1 MPVTEIITLALVGAL
16 LGAAL
21 GALGG
26 GGGIIAIPLLI
37 HVAGQPVDQ
46 ATTTSLVVVALGA
59 AAGLVPHAIAGRV
72 DWRGGLLFAM
82 LGVAGAFAGG
92 KLALVMDDRLQVVG
106 IFALMLL
113 AAQALLRN
121 AGDAEATK
129 MRHRVP
135 PQPGMKIDTG
145 ITIGEGEGTEAPPR
159 DRGAEQQPASLG
171 PSEHPKRQAAV
182 TTAPAAT
189 GRTAAARASGYSWWR
204 LVGAATVTGLITGI
218 FGVGGGFVAV
228 PALVFGLRLPIKT
241 ATATGLLVIVVNS
254 LVALLARGPEMLD
267 PGPTAVVG
275 AASIVAAVAAAV
287 LSRRL
292 SPTATRR
299 AFGIMLIA
307 LAFWLLAALVTTS

>member
-1 MPVTEIITLALVGAL
+1 MPISEIVTLALVGAV

-59 AAGLVPHAIAGRV
+59 AAGLVPHALAGRV
-72 DWRGGLLFAM
+72 DWRGGLTFAA
-82 LGVAGAFAGG
+82 LGVAGAFVGG
-92 KLALVMDDRLQVVG
+92 TLALLMDDRLQVVG

-121 AGDAEATK
+121 ADDSSATT
-129 MRHRVP
+129 MRHRVA
-135 PQPGMKIDTG
+135 PQPGMRVDTG
-145 ITIGEGEGTEAPPR
+145 IIIGADADAVDTVDPVAA
-159 DRGAEQQPASLG
+159 AEESRA
-171 PSEHPKRQAAV
+171 RAAGGGIV
-182 TTAPAAT
+182 TVP
-189 GRTAAARASGYSWWR
+189 AARARPAIEPQPYSWWR

-228 PALVFGLRLPIKT
+228 PALVFGLRLPIKI

-254 LVALLARGPEMLD
+254 LVALLARGPGLLD
-267 PGPTAVVG
+267 PGPTLVVG
-275 AASIVAAVAAAV
+275 GASVAAAIVAAL
-287 LSRRL
+287 LSRHI

-299 AFGIMLIA
+299 TFGLLLIG
-307 LAFWLLAALVTTS
+307 LAFWELAALATLS